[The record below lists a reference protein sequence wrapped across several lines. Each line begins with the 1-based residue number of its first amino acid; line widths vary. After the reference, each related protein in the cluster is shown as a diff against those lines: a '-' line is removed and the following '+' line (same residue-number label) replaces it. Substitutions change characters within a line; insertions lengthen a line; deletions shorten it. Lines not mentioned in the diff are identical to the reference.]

1 MRLRELNAG
10 SLRERLRKEGLALRT
25 GPVTVRLRTRLED
38 VADALATLYADH
50 ELVAETGFC
59 DFDARINAV
68 AGLRRWIRPQA
79 EFLLDGLSPFK
90 PMPLQHASATLEW
103 GLNWCVSTHCHRFI
117 IIHAA
122 AVERSGRVAVLPAP
136 PGSGKSTLCAALV
149 QRGWRLLSDELTLI
163 DPASSTL
170 VPLARPV
177 SLKNQSIEIIQQ
189 FAPQAVFGPVT
200 RDTVKGS
207 VAHMRPPQDSVL
219 ASNRPAR
226 LGWVVFPR
234 YQADRSLQAQ
244 PMPRGTAFMELIDNA
259 FNYHLHGQAGFD
271 CLAGMMEQASCLRL
285 EYAHLDEAIA
295 FFDQLATAPR

>member
-1 MRLRELNAG
+1 VRLRELSAAD
-10 SLRERLRKEGLALRT
+10 LQQRLRSEGLALRT
-25 GPVTVRLRTRLED
+25 GPVTVRLRTRLDAVAED
-38 VADALATLYADH
+38 LATLYADQ
-50 ELVAETGFC
+50 ELVPQSGFC
-59 DFDARINAV
+59 DFDARIEAV
-68 AGLRRWIRPQA
+68 AGLRRWIRPQV

-122 AVERSGRVAVLPAP
+122 AVERGGRVAVLPAP

-163 DPASSTL
+163 DPATGTL

-177 SLKNQSIEIIQQ
+177 SLKNQSIEIIQR

-219 ASNRPAR
+219 ASRAGWAGWSSRATRPNGR
-226 LGWVVFPR
+226 CR
-234 YQADRSLQAQ
+234 RSPCRA
-244 PMPRGTAFMELIDNA
+244 A
-259 FNYHLHGQAGFD
+259 
-271 CLAGMMEQASCLRL
+271 
-285 EYAHLDEAIA
+285 
-295 FFDQLATAPR
+295 APSWS